1 MKATHKIK
9 TILTLLA
16 VMIMLLV
23 VSVTWAQDA
32 ETHETAVDEPAQV
45 INELQSALLTA
56 MREGDRLSFEERF
69 NRLAPIIDSSHNL
82 GLIIRTALG
91 SHWLDLD
98 QEQQQVISSIFR
110 QLSIATYASR
120 FNEYSGEQFEVIQER
135 DLPRNQQLIRSQLI
149 KADKST
155 VDFDYVLQQGKEGW
169 QIANILVNGVS
180 DLALKR
186 TEYRAI
192 LERDGF
198 DALVVLLN
206 EKVHSAEQG

>member
-1 MKATHKIK
+1 
-9 TILTLLA
+9 
-16 VMIMLLV
+16 
-23 VSVTWAQDA
+23 
-32 ETHETAVDEPAQV
+32 
-45 INELQSALLTA
+45 